1 MQSSVTPSTPTHI
14 NQEAE
19 QLLLGAILSQPDVLD
34 EVADRLSPDHFSVEA
49 HQNIYRIALRL
60 YGEGREPS
68 PVTISAALGN
78 ERDRKYMG
86 SLTFRFHDAQDE
98 GINHSVP
105 ALATEVIDLANRRIL
120 LDATDKLR
128 ALASSASEVIDTKE
142 LQARMEALVMGV
154 PTTQQKPIKT
164 ASDLALETFAS
175 AEKIYETGVEPG
187 IRTGFEP
194 WDKLVGPMMPGD
206 LIVVGGSTSMGKT
219 ALAQQLAFEVSH
231 EKAVLICSM
240 EMSARQWN
248 DRYINQI
255 TGISV
260 ETLEVGPFNDR
271 HFELIDTAHRKIL
284 KHLKLV
290 INDQKGMTPAMILAA
305 ARRVKRRFGLELLVL
320 DHLQFVKSSNP
331 KKEGAEAIAE
341 TVSEIKY
348 LADVL
353 QVPIILVSHL
363 NRDTNKRDNYRPNL
377 SDLFGSS
384 AIEKD
389 ADTVVFVHRL
399 AYWME
404 RAGPAKNQ
412 DPEDWQYEID
422 KIKNDADLILA
433 KRSRGTGAGV
443 VKCGWSG
450 DTTSFYPL

>member
-1 MQSSVTPSTPTHI
+1 MQSSATPSTPTHI

-19 QLLLGAILSQPDVLD
+19 QLLLGALLSQPDVLD
-34 EVADRLSPDHFSVEA
+34 EVADRLNPEHFSVEA
-49 HQNIYRIALRL
+49 HQNIYKVALRL

-78 ERDRKYMG
+78 DRDRKYMG
-86 SLTFRFHDAQDE
+86 SLTFRFQDAQAE

-105 ALATEVIDLANRRIL
+105 ALATEVIDLANRRTL

-128 ALASSASEVIDTKE
+128 ALASSAAEIIPTPE
-142 LQARMEALVMGV
+142 LQAKMEALVMGV
-154 PTTQQKPIKT
+154 PTTQQRPIKT
-164 ASDLALETFAS
+164 AADLALETFAC
-175 AEKIYETGVEPG
+175 AEKIFETGIEPG
-187 IRTGFEP
+187 IRTGFTP
-194 WDKLVGPMMPGD
+194 WDQLVGPMMPGD
-206 LIVVGGSTSMGKT
+206 LIVIGGSTSMGKT
-219 ALAQQLAFEVSH
+219 ALAQQLAFEVAH
-231 EKAVLICSM
+231 ERAVLICSM

-255 TGISV
+255 TGIPV

-271 HFELIDTAHRKIL
+271 HFELIDTAHRKVL
-284 KHLKLV
+284 QHLKLV
-290 INDQKGMTPAMILAA
+290 INDQKSMTPAMILAA

-320 DHLQFVKSSNP
+320 DHLQFVKASNP

-341 TVSEIKY
+341 TVSELKY
-348 LADVL
+348 LASIL
-353 QVPIILVSHL
+353 EVPVILVSHL
-363 NRDTNKRDNYRPNL
+363 NRETNKRDNYRPNL

-399 AYWME
+399 SYWLE
-404 RAGPAKNQ
+404 RAGPKK
-412 DPEDWQYEID
+412 DEDEISWRMEID
-422 KIKNDADLILA
+422 KIRNDAELILA
-433 KRSRGTGAGV
+433 KRRRGTGAGV
-443 VKCGWSG
+443 VKCGWDG